1 MSGVGTLT
9 GIALESIPEITADKD
24 YGLGEN
30 RCKEEKGRGGGNTQM
45 KKYQVTVI
53 TELKHS
59 SDMQYMRT
67 PNCLSCR

>member
-30 RCKEEKGRGGGNTQM
+30 RCKEEKGRGGG
-45 KKYQVTVI
+45 YQVTVI

>member
-30 RCKEEKGRGGGNTQM
+30 RCKEEKGRGEYTNEKVPSYSNYRIETL
-45 KKYQVTVI
+45 V
-53 TELKHS
+53 
-59 SDMQYMRT
+59 
-67 PNCLSCR
+67 

>member
-30 RCKEEKGRGGGNTQM
+30 RCKEEKGRGGGVPSYSNYRIETL
-45 KKYQVTVI
+45 V
-53 TELKHS
+53 
-59 SDMQYMRT
+59 
-67 PNCLSCR
+67 